1 MSNARSRAEQTARI
15 IVEHDAFYIRTA
27 GDPFFFTSGWA
38 SPLFIDCKKLISFPD
53 ARNDL
58 IELSLDFIAGE
69 IGLENID
76 SVAGCELAGVPF
88 AAMISDRIERPLVI
102 VRKQGKGFGRLAQ
115 FEGHFDPGSKVLL
128 VDDLATD
135 GISKLAFRAA
145 LERAEAEVTWTF
157 VLFLVAAFLT
167 SHHSVTRSSSQQPF
181 FSPQGCG
188 TASKRDHSSRI
199 AGVAFDCLACSALST
214 GLGTQGLYNAS
225 GNCWR

>member
-1 MSNARSRAEQTARI
+1 MSDARSRAEQTARI
-15 IVEHDAFYIRTA
+15 IVEHGAFYIRTA

-53 ARNDL
+53 ARNAL

-88 AAMISDRIERPLVI
+88 AAMIADRIERPLVI

-157 VLFLVAAFLT
+157 VLFDYDVFRSDADLASLAKLHHVVDYMAKTNAIDPQALVDLQNFAANAP
-167 SHHSVTRSSSQQPF
+167 RW
-181 FSPQGCG
+181 
-188 TASKRDHSSRI
+188 SKRHGGI
-199 AGVAFDCLACSALST
+199 SALPEKLSV
-214 GLGTQGLYNAS
+214 GL
-225 GNCWR
+225 

>member
-1 MSNARSRAEQTARI
+1 MSDARSRAEQTARI
-15 IVEHDAFYIRTA
+15 IVEHGAFYIRTA

-53 ARNDL
+53 ARNAL

-88 AAMISDRIERPLVI
+88 AAMIADRIERPLVI
-102 VRKQGKGFGRLAQ
+102 GRKQGKGFGRLAQ

-145 LERAEAEVTWTF
+145 LERAEAGNDKLQKSLKNVQDVINLWE
-157 VLFLVAAFLT
+157 
-167 SHHSVTRSSSQQPF
+167 
-181 FSPQGCG
+181 
-188 TASKRDHSSRI
+188 SRI
-199 AGVAFDCLACSALST
+199 IGNLKAMSTLAAYLSPDEKDK
-214 GLGTQGLYNAS
+214 N
-225 GNCWR
+225 